1 MAFWSSTDSKPMRNY
16 RWQLSIS
23 GYGDDSIVWW
33 AKTVNVPSFDI
44 SEATHD
50 YFDNKYYFPGRV
62 TWSDVE
68 VTLVDPVSP
77 SAVSLTNM
85 IIEKAGYNIP
95 TKPGPKETMSKLK
108 STTNGL
114 GDVVLDLLDVDGN
127 VKESWTL
134 KNAFIK
140 AAKFGDMDYT
150 NDELRTVS
158 LTIKYDWAT
167 CEIDGVA
174 DPYYKAKEPL
184 S

>member
-1 MAFWSSTDSKPMRNY
+1 MTFWSEANMAPMRNY
-16 RWQLSIS
+16 RWQLTIT
-23 GYGDDSIVWW
+23 GFTGNTIVWW
-33 AKTVNVPSFDI
+33 AKTVSVPSFDV

-77 SAVSLTNM
+77 SAVSLTNT
-85 IIEKAGYNIP
+85 ILEKAGYNIK
-95 TKPGPKETMSKLK
+95 TISGDRKTMSKSQ

-114 GDVVLDLLDVDGN
+114 GDVTLDLMDVDGK
-127 VKESWTL
+127 VIESWTL
-134 KNAFIK
+134 KNAFVK

-158 LTIKYDWAT
+158 MTLKYDWAT
-167 CEIDGVA
+167 CEIANKTFFDTA
-174 DPYYKAKEPL
+174 
-184 S
+184 SS